1 VGAGGGGGGGAGGAG
16 GNASYPGIGAAGAG
30 RVNDISGTSVTY
42 AAGGGAGAARVR
54 PTPATAAASGK
65 TAAAASSSCATCGDT
80 EQPNNEDIMSAGTF
94 NIVAEQGAT
103 YNKLFTLTN
112 SAGDLIDLTGYTARL
127 QVREKY
133 SSETKLLDLTTE
145 NGGITLGGAAG
156 TVAVLATATQMAAIT
171 VPDLPGTPTQAQRR
185 V

>member
-1 VGAGGGGGGGAGGAG
+1 
-16 GNASYPGIGAAGAG
+16 
-30 RVNDISGTSVTY
+30 
-42 AAGGGAGAARVR
+42 
-54 PTPATAAASGK
+54 
-65 TAAAASSSCATCGDT
+65 
-80 EQPNNEDIMSAGTF
+80 MSAGTF

-156 TVAVLATATQMAAIT
+156 TVAVLATATQMAAIS
-171 VPDLPGTPTQAQRR
+171 VPDTGGTPPKRSAVYDLELISGSTVTRLLQGKFDITREVTR
-185 V
+185 